1 MQSMPAAGVPDR
13 PPVHDESASGA
24 GGRRSAGVAGLMD
37 TRGKIVDLERAAEIA
52 ADLRRRGARVRLA
65 LSHFD
70 VLTPSLVRRFAGLEN
85 GEPLLAAVLDPAA
98 PLLAARARAELAAGL
113 CMIDY
118 VFPLAAAD
126 FDRAMA
132 QIQP

>member
-1 MQSMPAAGVPDR
+1 MQSLPAAGVPHR
-13 PPVHDESASGA
+13 PPVHDESAPGA
-24 GGRRSAGVAGLMD
+24 GGRCRAGIAGLMD
-37 TRGKIVDLERAAEIA
+37 TRAKIVDLERATEIA

-70 VLTPSLVRRFAGLEN
+70 VLTPGLLRRLAAFEN

-98 PLLAARARAELAAGL
+98 PLLAPRARAELAAGL
-113 CMIDY
+113 RMIDY

-126 FDRAMA
+126 VER
-132 QIQP
+132 